1 MHNIKDLRKNLD
13 TFKKKLKDRNLE
25 FDEVEFRKLDE
36 LNRKLINEKEQL
48 EQKKKSL
55 SKSKD
60 VSNFDKSKKIS
71 NEILILTNKLNESQD
86 KLNKIIHSLPN
97 VAFDDVPVGKDDK
110 SNKLIKKSG
119 KIKHF
124 SFKIK
129 SHIEI
134 GSKEKNIDF
143 ETSIKLS
150 GSRFVVLKIIL
161 LYLKEL

>member
-60 VSNFDKSKKIS
+60 VSNFDKSKKFQM
-71 NEILILTNKLNESQD
+71 K
-86 KLNKIIHSLPN
+86 
-97 VAFDDVPVGKDDK
+97 F
-110 SNKLIKKSG
+110 
-119 KIKHF
+119 
-124 SFKIK
+124 
-129 SHIEI
+129 
-134 GSKEKNIDF
+134 
-143 ETSIKLS
+143 
-150 GSRFVVLKIIL
+150 
-161 LYLKEL
+161 